1 MKLYDFDTCVER
13 RNTDS
18 EKWNCCTERFGTN
31 EIIPLWV
38 ADMDFKT
45 PDFVMDALRKRMDHE
60 ILGYAYRLDSF
71 YESLKNWLKRRAGWE
86 IDLSDLSFA
95 PGIVPAFNFA
105 VLAFTEPGD
114 KILINSPVYHPFMY
128 AINDHGR
135 TIVKNSLTLD
145 DKGLYSID
153 FDDLEAKLAEGVK
166 MYLFCSP
173 HNPVGRVWT
182 REELQRIG
190 DLCVKYEVLLISDEI
205 HSDLIFRPHKHIHTA
220 SLSESI
226 ARQTVTLL
234 APSKTFNL
242 AGTSTSAIHTVN
254 RRYLDA
260 LNKLINS
267 LHITQGNIFGNV
279 AFEAAYNFGDEWLEQ
294 LLVYLEGNFDYIIDY
309 VDEHIPGIKIR
320 KPEGTYLMWLDC
332 RELGMNQQELNTFM
346 VQEAKLAMNPGTL
359 FGDEGAGFMRLN
371 AATPRSILRE
381 AMLNLRNAVGRLP
394 SHKHG

>member
-1 MKLYDFDTCVER
+1 MKIYNFDTCIER

-18 EKWNCCTERFGTN
+18 EKWNSCIERFGTN
-31 EIIPLWV
+31 DIIPLWV

-45 PDFVMDALRKRMDHE
+45 PDFVMDALRKRMEHE
-60 ILGYAYRLDSF
+60 ILGYAYRPDSF
-71 YESLKNWLKRRAGWE
+71 FEALKNWVKRRADWD
-86 IDLSDLSFA
+86 INVSDLSFA

-135 TIVKNSLTLD
+135 TIVKNPLTFD
-145 DKGLYSID
+145 NEGLYSID
-153 FDDLEAKLAEGVK
+153 FDDLEAKLADGVK
-166 MYLFCSP
+166 LFLFCSP

-182 REELQRIG
+182 REELQRVG
-190 DLCVKYEVLLISDEI
+190 DLCVKYDVPLISDEI
-205 HSDLIFRPHKHIHTA
+205 HSDLIFKPHRHVHTA
-220 SLSESI
+220 SLSDSI

-254 RRYLDA
+254 EKYSAA

-294 LLVYLEGNFDYIIDY
+294 LLAYLEGNFDYLIDY
-309 VDEHIPGIKIR
+309 IDTHIPGIKLR

-332 RELGMNQQELNTFM
+332 RGLGMTQKELNTFM

-359 FGDEGAGFMRLN
+359 FGEEGAGFMRLN
-371 AATPRSILRE
+371 AATPRAILRE

-394 SHKHG
+394 LHKAD